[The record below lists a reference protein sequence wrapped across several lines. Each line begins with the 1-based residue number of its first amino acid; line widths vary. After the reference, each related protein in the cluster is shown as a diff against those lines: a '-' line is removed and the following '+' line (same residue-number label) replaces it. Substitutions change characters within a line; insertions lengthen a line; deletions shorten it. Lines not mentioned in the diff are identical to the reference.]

1 MSAQLP
7 LPLEGLPPAPT
18 GTSPAKPAPARDGRS
33 APKVVAE
40 GVPSSV
46 RRDPHA
52 DDVRRPVAWLHIV
65 APPSYGASP
74 SVRSWCSCGR
84 DIFTAGRA
92 RALALIA
99 DHEQHR
105 TTCPRLTQR
114 RDAAA

>member
-1 MSAQLP
+1 MTTP
-7 LPLEGLPPAPT
+7 H
-18 GTSPAKPAPARDGRS
+18 TSPAVPAPAPDGGS
-33 APKVVAE
+33 ALKVVAE

-46 RRDPHA
+46 RPDPHA
-52 DDVRRPVAWLHIV
+52 DDGRRPVAWLHIV

-84 DIFTAGRA
+84 DIFAAGRA

-105 TTCPRLTQR
+105 TLCPLLDQR
-114 RDAAA
+114 REAA